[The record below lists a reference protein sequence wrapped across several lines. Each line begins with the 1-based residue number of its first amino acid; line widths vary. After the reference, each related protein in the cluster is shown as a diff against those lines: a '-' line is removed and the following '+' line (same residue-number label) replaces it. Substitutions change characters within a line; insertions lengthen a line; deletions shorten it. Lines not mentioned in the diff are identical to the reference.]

1 MSAVSPLDPGSGYQ
15 DAMFDLQELETS
27 VAIAWDG
34 NVAGRAGSVDPDTFA
49 VEVMRAEMARL
60 GLNPN
65 VNRVLDGLARH
76 VFGRGAI
83 RDPLFVLAIDDFDL
97 NPSRSFELIRLLR
110 TVSTPRLFTIILGD
124 LRVAEAVFALRVS
137 KALAETAGSA
147 ANGPLLAVQADEV
160 RTIASELAAHSLRK
174 MIPPAQTVH
183 ITTMNVP
190 ESLAYRPITDDR
202 APAPPLR
209 DVMSLCPLDVRA
221 GGASQRRHREVKSL
235 YDLLLASA
243 CVGDQKRVSRGPK
256 HSGKAGADAARDSA
270 DNASSD
276 DALRDQMHA
285 AARNATYTAI
295 DFLKTTPRRV
305 ADMWFS
311 LHNVSNREVRLEDV
325 LAELFQKAVSEDGTL
340 AYADRQT
347 LLRAVSLDTSGKWKL
362 NSLAYEEEP
371 RVGPGVTLAAAED
384 RPEQYDEGRP
394 VFQFSPGEGW
404 SLWPKGKR
412 VSPAGEEEV
421 HSVAPAV
428 EVATASALM
437 LVQDVLIFNP
447 HGSWNSR
454 PLLQGHPLRKRWA
467 MTEWR
472 VDYWQRPVITWPTP
486 IWSTFWE
493 YDLFL
498 GHWNATLAEYSS
510 RTANNDAERRLD
522 YLVFTWMDAATAVL
536 LGEEPIGTRRQG
548 SSLSMPWGELVERLG
563 NLAGSQ
569 GQGNPGE
576 DQRDGWLLDV
586 GFMLLPE
593 VTGLSWRRPK
603 EFMFSQPLRGYW
615 KTRKREIVNYRRRVL
630 EHRFVNA
637 GTVRLASYLGDK
649 IPLALPDGLSFGAE
663 SGAGKDGVVRY
674 SMYPTPRNP
683 NWENSAADRPRVRRR
698 PKKTS
703 NSTSPPEDKGPE

>member
-1 MSAVSPLDPGSGYQ
+1 M
-15 DAMFDLQELETS
+15 
-27 VAIAWDG
+27 
-34 NVAGRAGSVDPDTFA
+34 
-49 VEVMRAEMARL
+49 
-60 GLNPN
+60 
-65 VNRVLDGLARH
+65 
-76 VFGRGAI
+76 
-83 RDPLFVLAIDDFDL
+83 
-97 NPSRSFELIRLLR
+97 
-110 TVSTPRLFTIILGD
+110 
-124 LRVAEAVFALRVS
+124 
-137 KALAETAGSA
+137 
-147 ANGPLLAVQADEV
+147 
-160 RTIASELAAHSLRK
+160 
-174 MIPPAQTVH
+174 
-183 ITTMNVP
+183 
-190 ESLAYRPITDDR
+190 
-202 APAPPLR
+202 
-209 DVMSLCPLDVRA
+209 
-221 GGASQRRHREVKSL
+221 
-235 YDLLLASA
+235 
-243 CVGDQKRVSRGPK
+243 
-256 HSGKAGADAARDSA
+256 
-270 DNASSD
+270 
-276 DALRDQMHA
+276 
-285 AARNATYTAI
+285 
-295 DFLKTTPRRV
+295 
-305 ADMWFS
+305 
-311 LHNVSNREVRLEDV
+311 

-548 SSLSMPWGELVERLG
+548 SSLVCHGVNSWNASATSLDHRGKATRAKINAMDGYSMWVSCCSRRL
-563 NLAGSQ
+563 LAY
-569 GQGNPGE
+569 PGGVP
-576 DQRDGWLLDV
+576 RSSCFRNHSG
-586 GFMLLPE
+586 
-593 VTGLSWRRPK
+593 VTG
-603 EFMFSQPLRGYW
+603 
-615 KTRKREIVNYRRRVL
+615 KRERGR
-630 EHRFVNA
+630 
-637 GTVRLASYLGDK
+637 
-649 IPLALPDGLSFGAE
+649 
-663 SGAGKDGVVRY
+663 
-674 SMYPTPRNP
+674 
-683 NWENSAADRPRVRRR
+683 
-698 PKKTS
+698 
-703 NSTSPPEDKGPE
+703 